1 MSHVV
6 QIAHAA
12 YRLDGDDYGWLHE
25 LLGMMGPGLDRGR
38 GLVGFRWRVEEG
50 RVMPEEFI
58 TRGGREGD
66 EAMFRALL
74 QNLDPTRARL
84 AYEKPYCYRS
94 LSEIAQEHPALD
106 DLRDDSDMQQLAH
119 ERDVIDFEML
129 RVDESRCRGWMFSV
143 MRDEVAGVEP
153 ARRALWEHVA
163 AHIAAG
169 ARLRRRLDR
178 ADLESAAVVYDPRA
192 DRLDVRDNALK
203 PSARRETIRAMIAAR
218 RHADTLA
225 EHRPMDAMKLWQGL
239 VAGRWSLLDMVDS
252 DGRTYTVLRENAV
265 DVRSTVRLS
274 ERERQVAYLVG
285 RGHHTKLVAYELG
298 LSPSTVRS
306 QLRSAMLKLNV
317 EGRAG
322 LIRLVSSVFEAQ
334 SPVSVEEPA
343 LLALAEQPCN
353 LPVQLSEAERDVARQ
368 VYEGLSNEAIATRR
382 KTSPRTVAN
391 QLRAIYSKLGLSSRE
406 ELVQLLGGAEPG

>member
-12 YRLDGDDYGWLHE
+12 YRLDGDDEGWLNE
-25 LLGMMGPGLDRGR
+25 LVEMMGPRLDRGR
-38 GLVGFRWRVEEG
+38 GLVGFRWRVDEG
-50 RVMPEEFI
+50 RVSPEEFI

-84 AYEKPYCYRS
+84 AYEQPYCYRS
-94 LSEIAQEHPALD
+94 LSEIAQAHPALE

-119 ERDVIDFEML
+119 DRDVIDFEML
-129 RVDESRCRGWMFSV
+129 RVDEARCQGWMFSV

-178 ADLESAAVVYDPRA
+178 ADLDGAAAIYDPRT
-192 DRLDVRDNALK
+192 DRLEVRETTLK
-203 PSARRETIRAMIAAR
+203 PAARRETIRAMIAAR
-218 RHADTLA
+218 RQADALA
-225 EHRPMDAMKLWQGL
+225 EHRPLEAMTLWQGL
-239 VAGRWSLLDMVDS
+239 VAGRWSLLDVVDS
-252 DGRTYTVLRENAV
+252 DGRTYTILRENAV

-322 LIRLVSSVFEAQ
+322 LIRLVSSVFETQ
-334 SPVSVEEPA
+334 SPVPMEDSA
-343 LLALAEQPCN
+343 LLALADRPCD
-353 LPVQLSEAERDVARQ
+353 LPAQLTEAERDVARQ
-368 VYEGLSNEAIATRR
+368 VYEGLSNEDIAARR
-382 KTSPRTVAN
+382 ETSPRTVAN
-391 QLRAIYSKLGLSSRE
+391 QLRAIYTKLGLNSRE
-406 ELVQLLGGAEPG
+406 ELVRVLGGGESN